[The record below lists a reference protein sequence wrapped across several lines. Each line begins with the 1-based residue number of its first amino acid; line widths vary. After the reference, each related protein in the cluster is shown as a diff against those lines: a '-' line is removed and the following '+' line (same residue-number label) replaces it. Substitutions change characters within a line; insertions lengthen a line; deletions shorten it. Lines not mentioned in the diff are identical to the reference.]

1 MDDQNDQSAFSQ
13 MAAALND
20 HEVTD
25 QEGQPADDTAIE
37 ETATQETNTDDETAS
52 AEKPAESTTEEP
64 KAEEVESETQLAE
77 DESGKRYVPEGRFK
91 KVYGELKAKEREIDA
106 LKSQSTASQ
115 PTQQPTQPQTPDK
128 SSQLETELLYVS
140 LPQFNP
146 TSDQFDEVLDQTAV
160 DIFLANPGITKLE
173 AGRRAIA
180 RAKALTKDQVKI
192 ISEARSV
199 KSQQSD
205 QGITSRVSNRPS
217 EKDQIPGADA
227 TLEEMEA
234 YLKKT
239 GEWNSKR

>member
-1 MDDQNDQSAFSQ
+1 MSF
-13 MAAALND
+13 
-20 HEVTD
+20 
-25 QEGQPADDTAIE
+25 GKYFFP
-37 ETATQETNTDDETAS
+37 
-52 AEKPAESTTEEP
+52 
-64 KAEEVESETQLAE
+64 ETQLAE

-91 KVYGELKAKEREIDA
+91 DVYGKYKATQRELDA
-106 LKSQSTASQ
+106 IKQQATAQ
-115 PTQQPTQPQTPDK
+115 PTTEQPTDQKPDK
-128 SSQLETELLYVS
+128 SSQLETELLYVT

-146 TSDQFDEVLDQTAV
+146 SSDQFDKELDATAV

-192 ISEARSV
+192 ISEARAV

-217 EKDQIPGADA
+217 DKDQIPGEGAS
-227 TLEEMEA
+227 LEEMEA
-234 YLKKT
+234 YLRKT

>member
-1 MDDQNDQSAFSQ
+1 MSDNNAFSE

-20 HEVTD
+20 HEITD
-25 QEGQPADDTAIE
+25 QEGKVAE
-37 ETATQETNTDDETAS
+37 ETAVETPATQEENTESEPAT
-52 AEKPAESTTEEP
+52 AEKPAESVEEAP
-64 KAEEVESETQLAE
+64 KADEAETENQLAE
-77 DESGKRYVPEGRFK
+77 DETGKRYVPEGRFK
-91 KVYGELKAKEREIDA
+91 DVYGKYKATQRELDSIKKQA
-106 LKSQSTASQ
+106 TAQ
-115 PTQQPTQPQTPDK
+115 PTIEQPAVSQTTDK
-128 SSQLETELLYVS
+128 SSQLETELLYVT

-146 TSDQFDEVLDQTAV
+146 DSDQFDQTLDQTAV

-192 ISEARSV
+192 ISEARAV
-199 KSQQSD
+199 KSQQAD

-217 EKDQIPGADA
+217 DKDQVPGADA
-227 TLEEMEA
+227 SLEEMEA

>member
-1 MDDQNDQSAFSQ
+1 MADNNAFSD

-20 HEVTD
+20 HEITD
-25 QEGQPADDTAIE
+25 QEGKIAE
-37 ETATQETNTDDETAS
+37 ETATEETAAQEINTES
-52 AEKPAESTTEEP
+52 DTATAEKPAESVEEAP
-64 KAEEVESETQLAE
+64 KADEAETENQLAE
-77 DESGKRYVPEGRFK
+77 DETGKRYVPEGRFK
-91 KVYGELKAKEREIDA
+91 DVYGKYKATQRELDSIKKQA
-106 LKSQSTASQ
+106 TAQ
-115 PTQQPTQPQTPDK
+115 PTIAQPTSQTTVDK
-128 SSQLETELLYVS
+128 SSQLETELLYVT

-146 TSDQFDEVLDQTAV
+146 DSDQFDQTLDQTAV

-192 ISEARSV
+192 ISEARAV

-205 QGITSRVSNRPS
+205 QGITSRVSSRPS
-217 EKDQIPGADA
+217 DKDQVPGADA
-227 TLEEMEA
+227 SLEEMEA

>member
-1 MDDQNDQSAFSQ
+1 MADENAFSE
-13 MAAALND
+13 MAATLND
-20 HEVTD
+20 HEITD
-25 QEGQPADDTAIE
+25 QEGKLAE
-37 ETATQETNTDDETAS
+37 ETATETPATQETNTESEPAT
-52 AEKPAESTTEEP
+52 AEKPAETEVAEP
-64 KAEEVESETQLAE
+64 KTEDTVTENQLAE
-77 DESGKRYVPEGRFK
+77 DETGKRYVPEGRFK
-91 KVYGELKAKEREIDA
+91 DVYGKYKATQRELDSIKKQA
-106 LKSQSTASQ
+106 TAQ
-115 PTQQPTQPQTPDK
+115 PTIAQPTGQQTPDK
-128 SSQLETELLYVS
+128 SSQLETELLYAT

-146 TSDQFDEVLDQTAV
+146 DSDQFDQTLDQTAV

-192 ISEARSV
+192 ISEARAV

-217 EKDQIPGADA
+217 DKDQVPGNDA